1 MAKKTRIDRRGKI
14 RSLTRKQ
21 TSVVR
26 LQWRKGKT
34 LAMLANKRQ
43 WIREYGIEYTP
54 DTEIASGEGFG
65 IIIES
70 SPRNL
75 PTYIVIE

>member
-1 MAKKTRIDRRGKI
+1 MAKSRITKRGKI
-14 RSLTRKQ
+14 RSMVKAFRPDGRLTWRKQ
-21 TSVVR
+21 
-26 LQWRKGKT
+26 KT
-34 LAMLANKRQ
+34 LAMLANKKQ
-43 WIREYGIEYTP
+43 WIGEYGIEYTP

-70 SPRNL
+70 SSVSL